1 MTNNYFAITLV
12 EILELYYQ
20 SRTILNQWSAPSKR
34 RFKALI
40 KHLSAFNQNIR
51 AQHCDSNF
59 LSHFVKFLTTSRNMA
74 DGAIKTY
81 VGLIKTALEWSYHF
95 GYHTQTDFRKFYYY
109 SFCPSKSDDFLTIEE
124 INLLLNFRF
133 PPVYKNL
140 IDVARTFVLMCL
152 TGLTLEVM
160 LTLKRCDIYDEK
172 FVGYT
177 QSNTTVIVDFQNVN
191 GILRNF
197 IYRDK
202 DEPLIPVT
210 LAYLPD
216 FYNKLRE
223 MGKVVGLTRR
233 VTRISKKCHRGFSPS
248 QHLYEI
254 LGARVARK
262 TYKEHNFGNY
272 YCETIKDSFF
282 FTKILTLKN
291 L

>member
-12 EILELYYQ
+12 EILVLYYQ
-20 SRTILNQWSAPSKR
+20 RRTILNQWSAPSKR

-40 KHLSAFNQNIR
+40 KHLLAFNQNIN
-51 AQHCDSNF
+51 AQHCDSHF
-59 LSHFVKFLTTSRNMA
+59 LSHFVNFLTTRRKMA

-81 VGLIKTALEWSYHF
+81 VGLIKSALEWSCRF
-95 GYHTQTDFRKFYYY
+95 GYHTQTDFRKFKYHSVY
-109 SFCPSKSDDFLTIEE
+109 PKSNDFLTIDE

-133 PPVYKNL
+133 PPVYKHL
-140 IDVARTFVLMCL
+140 IEVARTFVLMCL
-152 TGLTLEVM
+152 TGLTLEIL
-160 LTLKRCDIYDEK
+160 LTLKRSDIYDEK

-177 QSNTTVIVDFQNVN
+177 QSNTIVIVDFQNVN
-191 GILRNF
+191 GNLKEF

-202 DEPLIPVT
+202 DESLIPIS

-223 MGKVVGLTRR
+223 MGKVVGLTRMVNR
-233 VTRISKKCHRGFSPS
+233 VTKKGNKVLTVTQP
-248 QHLYEI
+248 LYEI
-254 LGARVARK
+254 LGIRVARK

-272 YCETIKDSFF
+272 YCETKKDNFF
-282 FTKILTLKN
+282 FTKTITLKN